1 MPRRA
6 VYMHRMVARSPDI
19 VSTAL
24 NHLHASFA
32 FWLRSGRLRRLT
44 EHAGLLGPHVQ
55 PGRGIGPAYD
65 TQVVTRIV
73 L

>member
-1 MPRRA
+1 
-6 VYMHRMVARSPDI
+6 MHAPQTDI
-19 VSTAL
+19 VSIAL
-24 NHLHASFA
+24 NHLRASVIVS
-32 FWLRSGRLRRLT
+32 LRSGRLRLT
-44 EHAGLLGPHVQ
+44 ERAGLLGPHVQ